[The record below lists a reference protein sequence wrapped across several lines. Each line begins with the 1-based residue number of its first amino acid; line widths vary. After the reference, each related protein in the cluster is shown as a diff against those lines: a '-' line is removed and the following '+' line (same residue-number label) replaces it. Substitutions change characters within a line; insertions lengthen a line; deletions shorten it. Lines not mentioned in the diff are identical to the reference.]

1 MTTIAT
7 AFAALRTRAE
17 AQITT
22 MPLKWPNENN
32 ELPDTAEPFVYFDID
47 TFPTGIASFGGGRGA
62 NRYRNSAEF
71 RAYVFVPVDWGMNE
85 ALTRG
90 ETVAAAFRSFRSDD
104 VSCFGAG
111 VHPVGKGT
119 EIIPPG
125 LESAAGNYAC
135 AAVIVDMFF
144 DQIG

>member
-1 MTTIAT
+1 
-7 AFAALRTRAE
+7 
-17 AQITT
+17 
-22 MPLKWPNENN
+22 
-32 ELPDTAEPFVYFDID
+32 
-47 TFPTGIASFGGGRGA
+47 
-62 NRYRNSAEF
+62 
-71 RAYVFVPVDWGMNE
+71 MNE

-125 LESAAGNYAC
+125 LESAAGNYA
-135 AAVIVDMFF
+135 ASVVIVDCFF

>member
-1 MTTIAT
+1 VTTLAT

-17 AQITT
+17 ANITT
-22 MPLKWPNENN
+22 MPLHWPNESN
-32 ELPDTAEPFVYFDID
+32 ELPDEASPFVYFDID
-47 TFPTGIASFGGGRGA
+47 TFPASIASFGGGRGN
-62 NRYRNSAEF
+62 NRYRNGAEF
-71 RAYVFVPVDWGMNE
+71 RAYVFVPVDWGLNE

-90 ETVAAAFRSFRSDD
+90 ETVAAVFRSYRDAD
-104 VSCFGAG
+104 ISCFGAS

-135 AAVIVDMFF
+135 AVVIVDMFF

>member
-1 MTTIAT
+1 MTTIVT

-17 AQITT
+17 ANITT
-22 MPLKWPNENN
+22 MLLFWPNENN
-32 ELPDTAEPFVYFDID
+32 NLPNQPEPFVYFDID
-47 TFPTGIASFGGGRGA
+47 TFPAVAASFGGGRGN
-62 NRYRNSAEF
+62 NRYRNAAEF
-71 RAYVFVPVDWGMNE
+71 RAYVFVPVDWGLTE
-85 ALTRG
+85 ALTRA
-90 ETVAAAFRSFRSDD
+90 ETVAAVFRSHRSDD
-104 VSCFGAG
+104 VSCFGAS